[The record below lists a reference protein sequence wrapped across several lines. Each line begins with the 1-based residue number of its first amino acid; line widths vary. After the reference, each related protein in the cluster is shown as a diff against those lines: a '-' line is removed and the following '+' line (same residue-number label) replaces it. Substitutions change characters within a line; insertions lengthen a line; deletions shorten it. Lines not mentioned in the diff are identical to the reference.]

1 MERRMKLNSKDY
13 GNIWFSADYH
23 IGHANI
29 IKYANR
35 PYEAVEEMD
44 EDIMEK
50 FDNYVEKGDIVFF
63 LGDIAFGEDYARR
76 VLALMLHKA
85 EVHFILGNHDKRYIK
100 TIESLATSVNT
111 LLDIEIDGHP
121 ITLCH
126 YAMRLWNKS
135 HFDAYQLFGHS
146 HGLLQP
152 HGKQY
157 DVGVDNNKY
166 MPVSYETVKDI
177 LKNRPHNENFIPEDK
192 RR

>member
-1 MERRMKLNSKDY
+1 MKLESKNY
-13 GNIWFSADYH
+13 RNIWFSADYH
-23 IGHANI
+23 IGHTNI

-35 PYEAVEEMD
+35 PYKEVEEMD
-44 EDIMEK
+44 EAIIENFDKYVGKNDI
-50 FDNYVEKGDIVFF
+50 IFF
-63 LGDIAFGEDYARR
+63 LGDIAFGDDLARR
-76 VLALMLHKA
+76 TLCLMLKKA
-85 EVHFILGNHDKRYIK
+85 EVHFILGNHDSRYLK
-100 TIESLATSVNT
+100 TINSLATSVNT

-126 YAMRLWNKS
+126 YAMRIWNKS

-177 LKNRPHNENFIPEDK
+177 LKNRPHNENYLPEDK